1 MNPDPAT
8 TDPDLYR
15 VLFENDRVRVLEYRD
30 RPGDKTSRH
39 AHPDTVMYTLSA
51 FRRRLTADGRQ
62 VEVQLPAGQ
71 VRWVAA
77 QEHAGENIGDT
88 GTHSIFIEL
97 KEPRTAGAAGSSDAA
112 GSAVADGPLGPG
124 PAGSPR

>member
-30 RPGDKTSRH
+30 RPGDKTSPH
-39 AHPDTVMYTLSA
+39 GHPDTVMYTLSA

-62 VEVQLPAGQ
+62 VEVELPAGQ

-88 GTHSIFIEL
+88 ETHSIFIEL
-97 KEPRTAGAAGSSDAA
+97 KEPRPA
-112 GSAVADGPLGPG
+112 GSAVADRPLGPG
-124 PAGSPR
+124 PAGNP